1 VMAVDRM
8 TMRQPLDEQDYEQI
22 ANFLATP
29 AYERRPELLI
39 PEETADDELTGTER
53 STGHR

>member
-1 VMAVDRM
+1 MAVDRM

>member
-1 VMAVDRM
+1 MAVDRM
-8 TMRQPLDEQDYEQI
+8 TMRQPLDEQDHEQI
-22 ANFLATP
+22 AKFLATP

-39 PEETADDELTGTER
+39 PEEAADDESTGTEQ